1 MDRLQVAPESR
12 MDRMEVRMEARMD
25 AASRCAWSAGSRA
38 DLGSIKQ
45 RLSRIEGWIA
55 GRFGEEPVSSA

>member
-1 MDRLQVAPESR
+1 
-12 MDRMEVRMEARMD
+12 MDRMEVRLESRMD
-25 AASRCAWSAGSRA
+25 RIEA